1 MTPNAHA
8 NVTTALAQTPLTEP
22 ALPLTGVFRLPP
34 QLLGDAA
41 RRLGYLSVF
50 IAVLIVIV
58 EAFQLYAQ
66 PKLAPVLKDPINQLL
81 SVAAVLMGVTMFVLE
96 RRKLVTAST
105 LLGIGMAFEIVVAF
119 SIAMVE
125 TSWPLNP
132 DQPVLGLSSLGPWIV
147 AVGVII
153 PNRPIWTFATALAA
167 ATMWPVAYAINHTR
181 LGFTLPPWGTLL
193 AWPVINYLL
202 AVLAYLIGKRI
213 YGTAIAAQSA
223 IDLGSYRL
231 VAPIGKG
238 GMGEVWRASHR
249 MLARAAAIKLIRA
262 EAITGQSARQATLSL
277 KRFRREANVIAGLQS
292 PHTVYL
298 YDFGTSKD
306 GRWYYVMELLD
317 GISLQELVANF
328 GPVPAP
334 RVIAILQ
341 QACESLEEAHEQGLV
356 HRDLKPSNIM
366 LCKLALQHD
375 FVKVLDFGL
384 AKFVGP
390 VEATQ
395 LTMEGV
401 TAGTPAY
408 MAPEIALGH
417 ADVDARADIYALGCI
432 AYFMLTG
439 TLVFPD
445 ESPMSM
451 ALKQVQETPDPPSSR
466 TELPIL
472 PDLERLV
479 LHCLEKKPA
488 DRPASAREVADR
500 LTACSLPAWTAE
512 DATAWWERHLPPTS
526 TLRISAIAA
535 THTPPIVQKI

>member
-41 RRLGYLSVF
+41 RWLGYLSVF

-66 PKLAPVLKDPINQLL
+66 PKLAPVLKDPVNQLL

-96 RRKLVTAST
+96 RRQLVTAST
-105 LLGIGMAFEIVVAF
+105 LLGIGMVFEIVVAF

-167 ATMWPVAYAINHTR
+167 ATMWPVAYAINHAR
-181 LGFTLPPWGTLL
+181 LEFTLPPWGTLL

-249 MLARAAAIKLIRA
+249 MLARAAAIKLIKA
-262 EAITGQSARQATLSL
+262 ETLGSSANPDDLLQRFEREAQATASL
-277 KRFRREANVIAGLQS
+277 ES
-292 PHTVYL
+292 PHTVEL
-298 YDFGTSKD
+298 YDFGVADD
-306 GRWYYVMELLD
+306 GTFYYVMELLRGLD
-317 GISLQELVANF
+317 LDACVRNRVQSIARLLREAPLEQMLEARVEIPRQPGRIGLGLEHVGEDVRHGLAAEERQPREHLVEHDAE
-328 GPVPAP
+328 GPDVGALVGGLPARLLRAHVPGCAEHQSAL
-334 RVIAILQ
+334 R
-341 QACESLEEAHEQGLV
+341 
-356 HRDLKPSNIM
+356 HRDAQ
-366 LCKLALQHD
+366 C
-375 FVKVLDFGL
+375 
-384 AKFVGP
+384 
-390 VEATQ
+390 
-395 LTMEGV
+395 
-401 TAGTPAY
+401 
-408 MAPEIALGH
+408 
-417 ADVDARADIYALGCI
+417 R
-432 AYFMLTG
+432 
-439 TLVFPD
+439 
-445 ESPMSM
+445 
-451 ALKQVQETPDPPSSR
+451 
-466 TELPIL
+466 
-472 PDLERLV
+472 
-479 LHCLEKKPA
+479 
-488 DRPASAREVADR
+488 
-500 LTACSLPAWTAE
+500 
-512 DATAWWERHLPPTS
+512 
-526 TLRISAIAA
+526 
-535 THTPPIVQKI
+535 